1 MEVTIE
7 EIFEAMSEG
16 ERCHMVN
23 KLNKKG
29 YQPQK
34 LVVAL
39 REAEE
44 RVEELEEEA
53 RELDRQ
59 FDIVSDACDFWK
71 EEAIDRGY
79 EE

>member
-7 EIFEAMSEG
+7 ELFDAMSEG
-16 ERCHMVN
+16 DRCHMVN
-23 KLNKKG
+23 KLNKEG

-34 LVVAL
+34 LVKAL
-39 REAEE
+39 AEQE
-44 RVEELEEEA
+44 RI
-53 RELDRQ
+53 